1 MFRNN
6 VQKQCF
12 ETYIPKLLDSLTIDR
27 LSMTTAFR
35 VSGEILE
42 YIKTGGWITV
52 EETSGQVGIAPAKS
66 IKILDFLSEFGFIEF
81 DSDNTRIRITHL
93 GERFLELPEI

>member
-1 MFRNN
+1 MFLNN
-6 VQKQCF
+6 VSEQCF
-12 ETYIPKLLDSLTIDR
+12 ETHVPKLLDSITTDMLP
-27 LSMTTAFR
+27 MTTAFR

-42 YIKTGGWITV
+42 YIKTGGWTTV
-52 EETSGQVGIAPAKS
+52 EETSGQVGIAPEKS

-81 DSDNTRIRITHL
+81 DADKGKIRISDL

>member
-1 MFRNN
+1 ML
-6 VQKQCF
+6 
-12 ETYIPKLLDSLTIDR
+12 P
-27 LSMTTAFR
+27 MTTAFR

-42 YIKTGGWITV
+42 YIKTGGWIAV
-52 EETSGQVGIAPAKS
+52 EETSGQVGIAPEKS

-81 DSDNTRIRITHL
+81 DSDNTRIRITDL

>member
-1 MFRNN
+1 M
-6 VQKQCF
+6 
-12 ETYIPKLLDSLTIDR
+12 IPMTI
-27 LSMTTAFR
+27 AFR

-42 YIKTGGWITV
+42 YIKAGGWTTI
-52 EETSGQVGIAPAKS
+52 EEIIEQAGIVPAKS

-81 DSDNTRIRITHL
+81 DSDNTRIRITDL

>member
-1 MFRNN
+1 M
-6 VQKQCF
+6 
-12 ETYIPKLLDSLTIDR
+12 IPMTI
-27 LSMTTAFR
+27 AFR

-42 YIKTGGWITV
+42 YIKAGGWTTI
-52 EETSGQVGIAPAKS
+52 EEIIEQAGIAPAKS

-81 DSDNTRIRITHL
+81 DSDNTRIRITDL